1 MTENDDREA
10 MEESRKALE
19 ESRRALDRARRANA
33 DADATLEELHRTS
46 VGIRVVVERNGY
58 VDRFRKVLRGA

>member
-1 MTENDDREA
+1 MTERDDDKEVL
-10 MEESRKALE
+10 EESRKALE
-19 ESRRALDRARRANA
+19 RARRANA

-46 VGIRVVVERNGY
+46 IGIRVVVERNGY